1 MNRVLSLLCFIAVT
15 LCAPAFAQGPQKI
28 DAAKSWIRFAGKQMN
43 VPLEGRFRRFDAT
56 VVFDPARPEATKAEF
71 EVDLASIDL
80 GNEEGETEVKRPLWF
95 NVERYPKAK
104 FVASS
109 VKPLGP
115 GKFEAAGALTIKGTT
130 HALVA
135 PLTFSESA
143 GARFVEGQFAVKRL
157 AFRVGEG
164 HWSDIETVA
173 DEVLVRFR
181 FAIPSTR

>member
-1 MNRVLSLLCFIAVT
+1 MRRILLLPCLVMTIAS
-15 LCAPAFAQGPQKI
+15 APAFAQASQKI

-56 VVFDPARPEATKAEF
+56 VAFDPARPEAAKAEF
-71 EVDLASIDL
+71 EVDLASVDL

-95 NVERYPKAK
+95 NVERYPKAR

-109 VKPLGP
+109 VKPVGS

-130 HALVA
+130 HAIVA
-135 PLTFSESA
+135 PLTFGESA
-143 GARFVEGQFAVKRL
+143 GLRLVEGQFPIKRL

-164 HWSDIETVA
+164 HWSDTETVA

-181 FAIPSTR
+181 FALPSTR

>member
-1 MNRVLSLLCFIAVT
+1 MSRILSLLCFIVPIA
-15 LCAPAFAQGPQKI
+15 CAPTFAQGPQKI

-43 VPLEGRFRRFDAT
+43 VPLEGRFRKFDAT
-56 VVFDPARPEATKAEF
+56 VVFDPARPEATKAQF

-104 FVASS
+104 FLTSS

-130 HALVA
+130 HAIVA

-143 GARFVEGQFAVKRL
+143 GVRLVEGEFPVKRL
-157 AFRVGEG
+157 AFRIGEG
-164 HWSDIETVA
+164 HWSDTETVA
-173 DEVLVRFR
+173 DEVVVRFR

>member
-1 MNRVLSLLCFIAVT
+1 MSRVLALCFIVAIA
-15 LCAPAFAQGPQKI
+15 CAPAFAQAPQKI

-43 VPLEGRFRRFDAT
+43 VPVEGRFRRFDAA
-56 VVFDPARPEATKAEF
+56 VAFDQARPEATKAQF

-109 VKPLGP
+109 VKPLAG

-130 HALVA
+130 HAIVA
-135 PLTFSESA
+135 PLAFSESA
-143 GARFVEGQFAVKRL
+143 GVRLVEGQFSIKRL
-157 AFRVGEG
+157 AFRIGEG
-164 HWSDIETVA
+164 YWSDTETVA

>member
-1 MNRVLSLLCFIAVT
+1 MKRALSLLCFIVT
-15 LCAPAFAQGPQKI
+15 IICAPAFAQGPQKI

-43 VPLEGRFRRFDAT
+43 VPIEGRFRSFDAT
-56 VVFDPARPEATKAEF
+56 VAFDPAHPEAAKAQF

-95 NVERYPKAK
+95 NVERYPRAR
-104 FVASS
+104 FAASS

-130 HALVA
+130 HAIVA
-135 PLTFSESA
+135 PLTFSESP
-143 GARFVEGQFAVKRL
+143 GVRLVEGQFVITRL
-157 AFRVGEG
+157 AFRIGEG
-164 HWSDIETVA
+164 HWADTETVA